1 MGGERQMTH
10 IDKAKELFEQKYH
23 CSQAVLAAFAEEL
36 WLNEKQALKLGG
48 CFGGG
53 MCKGE
58 VCGACTGAL
67 MALGLKY
74 GQCEIED
81 LDSRLKTNDVTVKFL
96 ELFRKENGSYICKE
110 LLGCDLA
117 TPEGKEYAKEH
128 NLFTDFCPHMVV
140 SAVKIAEQ
148 LLEE

>member
-1 MGGERQMTH
+1 
-10 IDKAKELFEQKYH
+10 
-23 CSQAVLAAFAEEL
+23 
-36 WLNEKQALKLGG
+36 
-48 CFGGG
+48 

-67 MALGLKY
+67 MALGLKH

-96 ELFRKENGSYICKE
+96 ELFREENGSYICKE

-128 NLFTDFCPHMVV
+128 NLFTDFCPHMIV